1 MVAVWAPEEKG
12 TLEEIASL
20 TGTRIIGAE
29 PISYVTLD
37 ELGHAER
44 VRAVSYT
51 HLDVYKRQRSD

>member
-1 MVAVWAPEEKG
+1 M
-12 TLEEIASL
+12 

-44 VRAVSYT
+44 VRVWEDGMELTKKSS
-51 HLDVYKRQRSD
+51 KNR